1 MLYLNGKPKYK
12 LTIIDSIRNVIES
25 GEVFTEK
32 HLRLLEGT
40 LDEID
45 INKPE
50 VKEFL
55 SLVRGYL
62 AAV

>member
-1 MLYLNGKPKYK
+1 VLYLNGKPKYK

-62 AAV
+62 AAD